1 MKKTLLLIAVL
12 FFINSF
18 SQEKAL
24 QFPDDYL
31 GVYKGDLKIHSVR
44 GVKEIGMEFHLNT
57 TDQIDQYQYML
68 VYIFDD
74 KRQER
79 KYTLITKDASKGQ
92 YLVDE
97 NNGILLDA
105 QLFDNNLYFMFEV
118 EGTIITTTLRF
129 YKNNMN
135 FEITATNKNKKVV
148 TGQEN
153 TDVTEVISYPI
164 TTVQKAHLIKA

>member
-1 MKKTLLLIAVL
+1 MKNTLILIAII
-12 FFINSF
+12 FFTNVF
-18 SQEKAL
+18 SQEKVL
-24 QFPDDYL
+24 QFPNDYF
-31 GVYKGDLKIHSVR
+31 GIYKGDLNIHSVK
-44 GVKEIGMEFHLNT
+44 GIKKIGMEFHINK
-57 TDQIDQYQYML
+57 TDQNDQYQYML
-68 VYIFDD
+68 VYIFDE

-79 KYTLITKDASKGQ
+79 KYTLLTKDATKGQ

-105 QLFDNNLYFMFEV
+105 QLFNNSLYFMFEV

-129 YKNNMN
+129 YKNDMN
-135 FEITATNKNKKVV
+135 FEITATNKNKKVI

-164 TTVQKAHLIKA
+164 TTVQKAQLIKE

>member
-12 FFINSF
+12 FFFNSF
-18 SQEKAL
+18 SQEKTL
-24 QFPDDYL
+24 QFPDDYF
-31 GVYKGDLKIHSVR
+31 GIYKGDLKIHSIR

-68 VYIFDD
+68 VYIFDG

-79 KYTLITKDASKGQ
+79 KYTLIKKDASKGQ

-97 NNGILLDA
+97 NNGVLLDA

-135 FEITATNKNKKVV
+135 FEITATSKNKKIV